1 MGKFCTWALRRR
13 CLTAALALGTLLAV
27 VLAGW
32 CSFGRVCSRIRSQ
45 TLRLHVLANSDS
57 AADQQ
62 LKLQVR
68 DALLTAC
75 ETLFA
80 QADSLAAAESAARR
94 ALPALQRTAEQT
106 VRAAGYGYPVHI
118 ELTDAWFDTRSYGDY
133 TLPAGQYRALRV
145 QLGEAAGQNWWC
157 CLFPPLCVTAAADR
171 AALEAEAAWGGEG
184 VRFSTGGYQLRF
196 ALLEWLESRR
206 QEAAFPAAKG
216 AAT

>member
-1 MGKFCTWALRRR
+1 MGRFCTWSIRRR
-13 CLTAALALGTLLAV
+13 CFLAALAVGTLLAV

-68 DALLTAC
+68 DVLLTEC

-80 QADSLAAAESAARR
+80 QADSLAAAEAAARR
-94 ALPALQRTAEQT
+94 ALPDLQRIAEQA
-106 VRAAGYGYPVHI
+106 VRAAGYTYPVQI
-118 ELTDAWFDTRSYGDY
+118 ALEDAWFDTRSYGAY

-171 AALEAEAAWGGEG
+171 AALDAEAAWGGAG
-184 VRFSTGGYQLRF
+184 VRLSTGGYQVRF
-196 ALLEWLESRR
+196 ALLEWLETRR
-206 QEAAFPAAKG
+206 NAAE
-216 AAT
+216 

>member
-1 MGKFCTWALRRR
+1 MGRFCTWSIRRR
-13 CLTAALALGTLLAV
+13 CFLAALAVGTLLAV

-68 DALLTAC
+68 DALLAEC

-94 ALPALQRTAEQT
+94 ALPALQRTAE
-106 VRAAGYGYPVHI
+106 
-118 ELTDAWFDTRSYGDY
+118 
-133 TLPAGQYRALRV
+133 
-145 QLGEAAGQNWWC
+145 
-157 CLFPPLCVTAAADR
+157 
-171 AALEAEAAWGGEG
+171 
-184 VRFSTGGYQLRF
+184 
-196 ALLEWLESRR
+196 
-206 QEAAFPAAKG
+206 
-216 AAT
+216 